1 MWLHILI
8 FLLFFISLSL
18 KTFTTIS
25 YVETKNDS
33 DDSSYT
39 EDLNSIKRYFIFNL
53 ITNVLLA
60 ADLVFIGYIFIKMS
74 HPTPTYK
81 EVERGQR

>member
-8 FLLFFISLSL
+8 FLLFFVSLSL

-33 DDSSYT
+33 DDLSYT
-39 EDLNSIKRYFIFNL
+39 EDLNSIERYFIFNL

-81 EVERGQR
+81 EIQRGQR

>member
-81 EVERGQR
+81 EVKRGQR